1 MINRGDFMVGSEE
14 TFSKLKV
21 IISEVDGVLTTGEY
35 PIDELGN
42 VPFKNFNFRDFEAIN
57 ELKKYFKIIF
67 VSADNRISYN
77 MFRRRNIPFYYDAK
91 DKKTEVLKILK
102 RYNITPDEA
111 MYIGNTFSDLR
122 CMELI
127 PFSVCTEDSI
137 SDVKNLAVTV
147 LPAFGGMEVFCA
159 LYDLLRAE
167 IRRRVKNG

>member
-1 MINRGDFMVGSEE
+1 MIGLEE

-21 IISEVDGVLTTGEY
+21 IISEVDGVLNTGEH

-42 VPFKNFNFRDFEAIN
+42 VPFKHYNFKDFEAIN
-57 ELKKYFKIIF
+57 EIKKHFKVVF

-77 MFRRRNIPFYYDAK
+77 MFRRWNIPFYYDSK
-91 DKKTEVLKILK
+91 DKKAEVLKVLK
-102 RYNITPDEA
+102 RYSVTPDEV
-111 MYIGNTFSDLR
+111 MYIGCTFSDLK

-127 PFSVCTEDSI
+127 PFSVCTEDAV
-137 SDVKNLAVTV
+137 SDVKNIAVTV

-159 LYDLLRAE
+159 LHDLLRAE